1 MLINAEPLCRF
12 VTEILLSAGA
22 AQAAAKETAD
32 HLVLAN
38 LKGHDSHGVGMVP
51 TYVGNIARGN
61 LDPGAHM
68 AVRRDTGSVVLVDGC
83 FGFGQVVGRE
93 AADLA
98 IARSRETGLVCVGL
112 RNAHHLGRIGTYAER
127 CAAAGLVS
135 VHFVNVVG
143 HDPLVSPW
151 GSPERRLQTNPF
163 CVAVPRDDKSPIVL
177 DMATSAIAMGKV
189 RVAYMSGKAVP
200 DGALLDHEGMP
211 TTDPR
216 TMFEAPL
223 GALSPFGTYKGY
235 GLALMCE
242 LLGGG
247 LAGEWTMQPGHE
259 RVGTVVNNMLMFVL
273 DPHAFGGHASFQ
285 REVLAMVDYVKGAA
299 PRNGFDRV
307 RVPGEP
313 ESEAMA
319 KRSAEGIPIDEN
331 SWRALLDAAQEAG
344 MAEDAIRTAI
354 GTGDG

>member
-12 VTEILLSAGA
+12 VTEIFLSAGA
-22 AQAAAKETAD
+22 AEALARETAD

-61 LDPGAHM
+61 LDPDAHM
-68 AVRRDTGSVVLVDGC
+68 AVRRDTGAVVLADGC

-98 IARSRETGLVCVGL
+98 IARARETGLVCVGL

-127 CAAAGLVS
+127 CADAGLVS

-151 GSPERRLQTNPF
+151 GSRERRLQTNPF
-163 CVAVPRDDKSPIVL
+163 CVAVPRDDDPPIVL

-200 DGALLDHEGMP
+200 EGALLDHDGMP

-223 GALSPFGTYKGY
+223 GALGPFGTYKGY

-247 LAGEWTMQPGHE
+247 LAGEWTMQPGNE
-259 RVGTVVNNMLMFVL
+259 RIGTVVNNMLMFVL
-273 DPHAFGGHASFQ
+273 DPQAFGGHEAFQ

-313 ESEAMA
+313 EREAMA
-319 KRSAEGIPIDEN
+319 KRSADGIPIDDY
-331 SWRALLDAAQEAG
+331 SWEALLDAARQAG
-344 MAEDAIRTAI
+344 MGEDAIRTAA
-354 GTGDG
+354 GDGDG

>member
-1 MLINAEPLCRF
+1 MLIKAEPLCRF
-12 VTEILLSAGA
+12 VTEIFRSTGA
-22 AQAAAKETAD
+22 AEALAKETAD

-51 TYVGNIARGN
+51 TYVGNIMRGN
-61 LDPGAHM
+61 LDPDAHM
-68 AVRRDTGSVVLVDGC
+68 AVRRDTGAVVLADGC

-98 IARSRETGLVCVGL
+98 IARARETGLVCVGL

-127 CAAAGLVS
+127 CADAGLVS

-151 GSPERRLQTNPF
+151 GSRERRLQTNPF
-163 CVAVPRDDKSPIVL
+163 CVAVPRDDDSPIVL

-200 DGALLDHEGMP
+200 EGALLDHEGMP
-211 TTDPR
+211 TTDAR

-223 GALSPFGTYKGY
+223 GALGPFGTYKGY

-273 DPHAFGGHASFQ
+273 DPQAFGGHEAFQ

-307 RVPGEP
+307 RIPGEP

-331 SWRALLDAAQEAG
+331 SWGALLDAARQAG
-344 MAEDAIRTAI
+344 LGDDAIRTAA
-354 GTGDG
+354 GDGDG

>member
-1 MLINAEPLCRF
+1 MLINAQPLCRF
-12 VTEILLSAGA
+12 VTEIFQSAGA
-22 AQAAAKETAD
+22 PEALAEEAAD

-51 TYVGNIARGN
+51 TYVGNIHRGN
-61 LDPGAHM
+61 LEANAHM
-68 AVRRDTGSVVLVDGC
+68 AVRRDTGAVVLADGC

-98 IARSRETGLVCVGL
+98 IARARKTGLVCVGL

-127 CAAAGLVS
+127 CADAGMVS

-151 GSPERRLQTNPF
+151 GSSERRLQTNPF
-163 CVAVPRDDKSPIVL
+163 CVAVPRDNDSPIVL

-200 DGALLDHEGMP
+200 EGALLDHEGVP

-216 TMFEAPL
+216 SMFEPPR
-223 GALSPFGTYKGY
+223 GALGPFGTYKGY

-259 RVGTVVNNMLMFVL
+259 RAGTVVNNMLMFVL
-273 DPHAFGGHASFQ
+273 DPHAFGGHESFQ

-307 RVPGEP
+307 RIPGEP
-313 ESEAMA
+313 EKEAMA
-319 KRSAEGIPIDEN
+319 KRSANGIPIDDN
-331 SWRALLDAAQEAG
+331 TWQAVLDAARQAG
-344 MAEDAIRTAI
+344 MDAGAIRTAV
-354 GTGDG
+354 G